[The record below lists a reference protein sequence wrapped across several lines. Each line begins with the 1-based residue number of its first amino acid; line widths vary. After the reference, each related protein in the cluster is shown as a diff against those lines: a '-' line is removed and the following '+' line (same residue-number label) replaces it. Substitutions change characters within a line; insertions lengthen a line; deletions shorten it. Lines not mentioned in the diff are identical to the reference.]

1 MKSNIKIVYVFLLA
15 LAFVSCSS
23 SDDDNKTPES
33 PYTQYGA
40 PFDKMP
46 KKEDAIIYQVNIRA
60 FSQAGTLKG
69 VQDRLTQIQELG
81 VNVIYLMPV
90 FPVGK
95 ERATGELGSPYAV
108 KDYKAVNPDF

>member
-1 MKSNIKIVYVFLLA
+1 MKSNINIVYTLILT

-23 SDDDNKTPES
+23 SDSDSVQAS

-40 PFDKMP
+40 SFDKMP
-46 KKEDAIIYQVNIRA
+46 GKEDAIIYQVNIRA

-69 VQDRLTQIQELG
+69 VHDRLTQIQDLG
-81 VNVIYLMPV
+81 ANVIYLMPV

-95 ERATGELGSPYAV
+95 VKASGELGSP
-108 KDYKAVNPDF
+108 